1 MDVGRDA
8 LPPQVQGLA
17 ARERQLAS
25 AIYRCGAM
33 TAKEL
38 EAIIHPT
45 LSNGAIRS
53 MLVRLV
59 RKGILRR
66 ESGKRGRGQEFVY
79 LPAITYEEVKR
90 RALAQLSERY
100 FNGSLLRMMIE
111 IADLLDVDAQPATAA
126 RPRADGGG
134 LNLAA

>member
-1 MDVGRDA
+1 MDAGANA

-17 ARERQLAS
+17 ARERELAS
-25 AIYRCGAM
+25 AIYRRGAT

-38 EAIIHPT
+38 ETLIHPA

-66 ESGKRGRGQEFVY
+66 EAGKRGRGQQFVY
-79 LPAITYEEVKR
+79 LPTITSEEVKR

-100 FNGSLLRMMIE
+100 FEGSLLRMMIE
-111 IADLLDVDAQPATAA
+111 IFDLLEVDTQAMNAA
-126 RPRADGGG
+126 HAGSGAG

>member
-1 MDVGRDA
+1 MDVGTNA

-17 ARERQLAS
+17 FRERQLAS
-25 AIYRCGAM
+25 AIYRRGAM

-45 LSNGAIRS
+45 LTNGAIRS

-66 ESGKRGRGQEFVY
+66 EAGKRGRGQEFVY
-79 LPAITYEEVKR
+79 LPTITSEEVKR

-111 IADLLDVDAQPATAA
+111 IVDLLEVDAQPASPA
-126 RPRADGGG
+126 RPRPDSGG
-134 LNLAA
+134 LTLAA